1 MAIEN
6 VQQLLTEQLGKHRCD
21 VITTTA
27 MSGKDY
33 YAIHFVTESVI
44 ASIAASN
51 IQTGTGSAA
60 AAFVLAFAGAAASS
74 AASPSSPL
82 EALPGRPCQGEG
94 EWPIGHGARDD

>member
-6 VQQLLTEQLGKHRCD
+6 VQQLLTEQLGKNRCD

-33 YAIHFVTESVI
+33 YAVHFVTESVI

-51 IQTGTGSAA
+51 IQTGSG
-60 AAFVLAFAGAAASS
+60 SS
-74 AASPSSPL
+74 AASLNTTMAAGTTLFLNVTAINLTSGL
-82 EALPGRPCQGEG
+82 AICYYDQVV
-94 EWPIGHGARDD
+94 

>member
-6 VQQLLTEQLGKHRCD
+6 VQQLLTEQLGKNRCD

-27 MSGKDY
+27 MTSKDY
-33 YAIHFVTESVI
+33 YAVHFVTESVI

-60 AAFVLAFAGAAASS
+60 SSLHTTMAAGTTLFLNVTAITLTSGLAI
-74 AASPSSPL
+74 
-82 EALPGRPCQGEG
+82 CYYDQV
-94 EWPIGHGARDD
+94 I

>member
-27 MSGKDY
+27 MTSKDY

-44 ASIAASN
+44 ASIAHL
-51 IQTGTGSAA
+51 IFKQEQVHQQQVYTR
-60 AAFVLAFAGAAASS
+60 L
-74 AASPSSPL
+74 
-82 EALPGRPCQGEG
+82 
-94 EWPIGHGARDD
+94 

>member
-6 VQQLLTEQLGKHRCD
+6 VQQLLTEQLGKNRCD

-27 MSGKDY
+27 MTGKDY

-44 ASIAASN
+44 ASIAATN

-60 AAFVLAFAGAAASS
+60 SSLHTTISAGTTLFLQCTAITLTSGLAI
-74 AASPSSPL
+74 
-82 EALPGRPCQGEG
+82 CYYDQV
-94 EWPIGHGARDD
+94 I

>member
-6 VQQLLTEQLGKHRCD
+6 VQQLLTEQLGKNRCD

-33 YAIHFVTESVI
+33 YAVHFVTESVI

-51 IQTGTGSAA
+51 IQTGSG
-60 AAFVLAFAGAAASS
+60 SS
-74 AASPSSPL
+74 AASLNTTMAAGTTLFLSVSAITL
-82 EALPGRPCQGEG
+82 TSGLAICYYDQ
-94 EWPIGHGARDD
+94 IV

>member
-6 VQQLLTEQLGKHRCD
+6 VQQLLTEQLGKNRCD

-27 MSGKDY
+27 MTGKDY
-33 YAIHFVTESVI
+33 YAVHFVTESVI

-60 AAFVLAFAGAAASS
+60 ASLHTTMAAGTTLFLNVTAITLTSGLAV
-74 AASPSSPL
+74 
-82 EALPGRPCQGEG
+82 CYYDQV
-94 EWPIGHGARDD
+94 I

>member
-6 VQQLLTEQLGKHRCD
+6 VQQLLTEQLGKNRCD

-27 MSGKDY
+27 MTGKDY
-33 YAIHFVTESVI
+33 YAIQFVTESVI

-60 AAFVLAFAGAAASS
+60 ASLHTTVAAGTTLFLQCTAITLTSGLAI
-74 AASPSSPL
+74 
-82 EALPGRPCQGEG
+82 CYYDQV
-94 EWPIGHGARDD
+94 I

>member
-6 VQQLLTEQLGKHRCD
+6 VQQLLTEQLGKNRCD

-27 MSGKDY
+27 MTSKDY

-44 ASIAASN
+44 ASIAATN

-60 AAFVLAFAGAAASS
+60 PSLHTTIPAGTTLFLQCTAITLTSGLAICYY
-74 AASPSSPL
+74 
-82 EALPGRPCQGEG
+82 EQV
-94 EWPIGHGARDD
+94 I

>member
-27 MSGKDY
+27 MSSKEY

-44 ASIAASN
+44 ASITATN
-51 IQTGTGSAA
+51 IQTGTGS
-60 AAFVLAFAGAAASS
+60 S
-74 AASPSSPL
+74 AASLHTTIAAGTTLFLQCTAITLTSGL
-82 EALPGRPCQGEG
+82 AICYYDQV
-94 EWPIGHGARDD
+94 I

>member
-6 VQQLLTEQLGKHRCD
+6 VQQLLTEQLGKNRCD

-33 YAIHFVTESVI
+33 YAVYFVTESVI

-51 IQTGTGSAA
+51 IQTGTGS
-60 AAFVLAFAGAAASS
+60 S
-74 AASPSSPL
+74 AASLNTTMAAGTTLFLSVSAITL
-82 EALPGRPCQGEG
+82 TSGLAICYYDQV
-94 EWPIGHGARDD
+94 I

>member
-27 MSGKDY
+27 MTGKDY

-44 ASIAASN
+44 ASIAATN

-60 AAFVLAFAGAAASS
+60 ASLHTTIPAGTTLFLQCTSITLTSGLAI
-74 AASPSSPL
+74 
-82 EALPGRPCQGEG
+82 CYYDQV
-94 EWPIGHGARDD
+94 I

>member
-6 VQQLLTEQLGKHRCD
+6 VQQLLTEQLGKNRCD

-27 MSGKDY
+27 MTGKDY

-44 ASIAASN
+44 TSITATN

-60 AAFVLAFAGAAASS
+60 SSLHTTIPAGTTLFLQCTAITLTSGLAI
-74 AASPSSPL
+74 
-82 EALPGRPCQGEG
+82 CYYDQV
-94 EWPIGHGARDD
+94 I

>member
-27 MSGKDY
+27 MTSKDY

-51 IQTGTGSAA
+51 I
-60 AAFVLAFAGAAASS
+60 
-74 AASPSSPL
+74 
-82 EALPGRPCQGEG
+82 
-94 EWPIGHGARDD
+94 